1 MQNKRLKIK
10 ERHILIVR
18 SAAITFFIL
27 SSGIIAI
34 VCMGRAYSVIQKTA
48 FGNTAAFFD
57 MRETDV
63 YTFFGYEFHF
73 PLIYYCKKVTH
84 FLELYSPGI
93 IKLLG
98 YILDVIKESWRFII
112 KLL

>member
-1 MQNKRLKIK
+1 MQKKRLKIK
-10 ERHILIVR
+10 ERHILTVR
-18 SAAITFFIL
+18 SAAVTFFIL
-27 SSGIIAI
+27 SAGVIAI
-34 VCMGRAYSVIQKTA
+34 IFMGKAYSAIQKTA
-48 FGNTAAFFD
+48 FGETTAFFD

-84 FLELYSPGI
+84 FFELYSPGI

-98 YILDVIKESWRFII
+98 YTLDAIKESWRFII